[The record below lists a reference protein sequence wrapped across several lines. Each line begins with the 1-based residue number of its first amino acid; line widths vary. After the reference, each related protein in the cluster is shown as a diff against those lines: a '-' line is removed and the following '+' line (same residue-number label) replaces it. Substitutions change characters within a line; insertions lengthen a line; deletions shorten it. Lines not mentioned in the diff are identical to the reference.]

1 MSYFYQPF
9 CSLSKVFFDVLQ
21 LWQSCDIFFAD
32 DGLDSLRSDGIPVGD
47 ELSGERDQYIWAS
60 ENTSD
65 SIENPDSDEA
75 DSSPSKKSEKVTD
88 LSTQYPE
95 ELPDRLSEVRENT
108 RTFYNSENV
117 NWFSFFKSHH
127 FKLVLEIDSRFL
139 LILFSDCQRPN
150 LHSHEK
156 PTPQHDS
163 FWRSDYCHRGSTRA
177 WHWKLSWY
185 DFPKVID
192 RFLFRFLLE

>member
-1 MSYFYQPF
+1 MF
-9 CSLSKVFFDVLQ
+9 CD
-21 LWQSCDIFFAD
+21 CDTCDFFFAD

-65 SIENPDSDEA
+65 AIENPDSDES

-95 ELPDRLSEVRENT
+95 ELPDRLSEVRKNT
-108 RTFYNSENV
+108 GRITTMQMLIGR
-117 NWFSFFKSHH
+117 SFLAESSLKM
-127 FKLVLEIDSRFL
+127 VLAIESRFL
-139 LILFSDCQRPN
+139 WILFSDCQRPN

-163 FWRSDYCHRGSTRA
+163 FRRSDYCHCRSPRT
-177 WHWKLSWY
+177 WHWKLSW
-185 DFPKVID
+185 
-192 RFLFRFLLE
+192 